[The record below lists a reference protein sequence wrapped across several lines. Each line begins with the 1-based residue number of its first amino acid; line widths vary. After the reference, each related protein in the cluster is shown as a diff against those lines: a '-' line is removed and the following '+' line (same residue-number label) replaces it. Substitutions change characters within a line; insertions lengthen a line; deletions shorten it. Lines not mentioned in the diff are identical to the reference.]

1 MHPPPR
7 GWTLLIDL
15 LLSMLLGHIQ
25 AEKSYY
31 SHWNLAGGNIILEN
45 FVLFYNDF
53 SLTFLGKYYLYDGMI
68 FPEVKSESFRK
79 SFIGGIKSGWSQ
91 FTQLF
96 WRQPEKSGQEEV
108 KDSDIEKLAKPLAHE
123 EAQARCLDMFS
134 VTHRKKMISLDLS
147 KLNFVI
153 LVNNISH
160 IHEQLNR
167 QRLCMDNARSNK
179 ERIARTPS

>member
-1 MHPPPR
+1 M
-7 GWTLLIDL
+7 
-15 LLSMLLGHIQ
+15 
-25 AEKSYY
+25 
-31 SHWNLAGGNIILEN
+31 
-45 FVLFYNDF
+45 LFYNDF

-179 ERIARTPS
+179 ERIARLLPKVCIMCVMCMTCTWTISWR